1 MNFYYWMKKE
11 TKSFENLIEKINKV
25 ASQIK
30 RSVVLMEVC
39 GTHTQTVSKNGIR
52 SLLPKNIK
60 LLTGPGCP
68 VCVTAQED
76 IDAVVALAKAGI
88 PIATY
93 GDMLRVPGFF
103 GSLEQARSQG
113 ARVFSVYSIQE
124 ALELKKDF
132 PNLVFF
138 GLGFET
144 TTPMTAM
151 ALQNGLT
158 VYSSHKLFLP
168 AMNALLEAGETKI
181 DGFISPGHIATI
193 IGTKPFEHLKVAQV
207 IAGFEAEDVLVAI
220 YLLLCQIRDGKK
232 EVENEY
238 VRLVKKEGNQV
249 AQKLIWENFKI
260 CDGNWRGFGKIA
272 NSGLE
277 VKNPKMNAKIKYQNI
292 LAKID
297 FSQAKKPTG
306 CRCGQIIRGTLSPK
320 QCPMFGKVCTPEN
333 PYGPCMVSEEGA
345 CRNYLQYRV

>member
-1 MNFYYWMKKE
+1 MKKE
-11 TKSFENLIEKINKV
+11 QKSLPKLLSKIEKV

-30 RSVVLMEVC
+30 RNVVLMEVC

-52 SLLPKNIK
+52 SLLPKNVK

-76 IDAVVALAKAGI
+76 IDAVVTLSKAGV

-113 ARVFSVYSIQE
+113 AKVFSVYSIQE
-124 ALELKKDF
+124 ALEFKKDF

-144 TTPMTAM
+144 TTPMTAV

-168 AMNALLEAGETKI
+168 AMNALLEAGQTKI

-220 YLLLCQIRDGKK
+220 YLLLCQIRDGRK

-238 VRLVKKEGNQV
+238 VRLVKKDGNQV
-249 AQKLIWENFKI
+249 AQKMIAECFKV
-260 CDGNWRGFGKIA
+260 CNGNWRGFGKIES
-272 NSGLE
+272 SGLE
-277 VKNPKMNAKIKYQNI
+277 VKNPKLNAKIKHKNI
-292 LAKID
+292 LSKID
-297 FSQAKKPTG
+297 FSQSKKPTG
-306 CRCGQIIRGTLSPK
+306 CRCGEIIRGTLSPK

-345 CRNYLQYRV
+345 CNNYFRFMV

>member
-1 MNFYYWMKKE
+1 MKKE
-11 TKSFENLIEKINKV
+11 TKSFEKLLDKIFQV
-25 ASQIK
+25 AIQIK
-30 RSVVLMEVC
+30 REVVLMEVC
-39 GTHTQTVSKNGIR
+39 GTHTQTVSRNGIR
-52 SLLPKNIK
+52 SLLPKNVK

-76 IDAVVALAKAGI
+76 IDRVVALAQAGV

-113 ARVFSVYSIQE
+113 AKVFSVYSIEE
-124 ALELKKDF
+124 ALELKNDF
-132 PNLVFF
+132 PELVFF

-151 ALQNGLT
+151 ALQKGLT
-158 VYSSHKLFLP
+158 IYSSHKVFLP
-168 AMNALLEAGETKI
+168 AMSALLEAGKVKI

-207 IAGFEAEDVLVAI
+207 IAGFEAEDVLVSI
-220 YLLLCQIRDGKK
+220 YLLLCQIRDGKR

-249 AQKLIWENFKI
+249 AQKMITDNFQV
-260 CDGNWRGFGKIA
+260 CDGNWRGFGKIS

-277 VKNPKMNAKIKYQNI
+277 VKNPKLNAKIKYQNI
-292 LAKID
+292 LSKID
-297 FSQAKKPTG
+297 FSQSKKPTG
-306 CRCGQIIRGTLSPK
+306 CLCGEIIRGTMVPR
-320 QCPMFGKVCTPEN
+320 QCPMFGKNCTPEN

-345 CRNYLQYRV
+345 CRNYLQYRA

>member
-1 MNFYYWMKKE
+1 MNQEKKSLP
-11 TKSFENLIEKINKV
+11 KLLSKISQV
-25 ASQIK
+25 ATQIK
-30 RSVVLMEVC
+30 REIVLMEVC
-39 GTHTQTVSKNGIR
+39 GTHTQTVSQNGIR
-52 SLLPKNIK
+52 SLLPRNVK

-76 IDAVVALAKAGI
+76 IDGVVALAKAGI

-103 GSLEQARSQG
+103 GSLEEARGQG
-113 ARVFSVYSIQE
+113 AKVFSVYSVEE
-124 ALELKKDF
+124 ALELQKDY
-132 PNLVFF
+132 PELVFF

-144 TTPMTAM
+144 TTPMTAV
-151 ALQNGLT
+151 ALKKGLT
-158 VYSSHKLFLP
+158 VFSAHKIFLP
-168 AMNALLEAGETKI
+168 AMEALLKTEETRI

-238 VRLVKKEGNQV
+238 VRLVKKNGNEI
-249 AQKLIWENFKI
+249 AQKVIAENFKI
-260 CDGNWRGFGKIA
+260 CAGNWRGFGKIP

-277 VKNPKMNAKIKYQNI
+277 VKNPELNAKIKYQAI
-292 LAKID
+292 LSKID
-297 FSQAKKPTG
+297 FSQSKKLTG
-306 CRCGQIIRGTLSPK
+306 CRCGEIIRGTLNPK
-320 QCPMFGKVCTPEN
+320 QCPMFGKACTPEN
-333 PYGPCMVSEEGA
+333 PYGPCMVSQEGA